1 VVLPYGNLRRHERHL
16 PMFKTPASKPAASR
30 KVAKRIVAK
39 PPRALREANPRPTP
53 MYERIQTRRAFE
65 EVASQI
71 RDQLS
76 RGALVPGDRL
86 PPERELARQ
95 FNLSRN
101 TVREALRSLEMAGI
115 LEFRKGMH
123 GGAFVREGHGSA
135 VIAGFADLFRLGM
148 FEPGHLKEARL
159 LVGMAVTRAACRR
172 ATMED
177 IAALRANLDAS
188 HAAVREGRTAER
200 MRLGL
205 EFHRRLA
212 KASGNPI
219 FIVLTDALMEVQAQ
233 LIELGLMSP
242 TPNELVM
249 PSRQRITEFVAA
261 RDEEKAAAEMKRN
274 IGNLQLRQLDV
285 SVGNGAKKP
294 ARKRATKR

>member
-1 VVLPYGNLRRHERHL
+1 MLKPPDRNTSRSKQPAQATAAKAQKASKAPALRRDPDAR
-16 PMFKTPASKPAASR
+16 PA
-30 KVAKRIVAK
+30 
-39 PPRALREANPRPTP
+39 P
-53 MYERIQTRRAFE
+53 MYKRIQTRRAFE

-76 RGALVPGDRL
+76 SGALVPGDRL

-95 FNLSRN
+95 FALSRN

-135 VIAGFADLFRLGM
+135 VIAGFTDLFRLGM
-148 FEPGHLKEARL
+148 FEPEHLKEARL

-172 ATMED
+172 ATDAD
-177 IAALRANLDAS
+177 ITALRANLDAS
-188 HAAVREGRTAER
+188 DAAVREGRTAER

-205 EFHRRLA
+205 EFHRLLA
-212 KASGNPI
+212 KGSGNPI
-219 FIVLTDALMEVQAQ
+219 YMVLTDALMEVQAE
-233 LIELGLMSP
+233 LIELGLLSP

-249 PSRQRITEFVAA
+249 PSRHRITEYVAA
-261 RDEEKAAAEMKRN
+261 RDEEKAVAEMERN
-274 IGNLQLRQLDV
+274 INNLQLRELD
-285 SVGNGAKKP
+285 AAPPIAAARP
-294 ARKRATKR
+294 ARKRAKR

>member
-1 VVLPYGNLRRHERHL
+1 ML
-16 PMFKTPASKPAASR
+16 KTPDRNASR
-30 KVAKRIVAK
+30 TKQPVPRTAAKAK
-39 PPRALREANPRPTP
+39 KASTAPALGKDPGSRPAPR
-53 MYERIQTRRAFE
+53 YKRIQTRRAFE

-76 RGALVPGDRL
+76 SGALVPGDRL

-95 FNLSRN
+95 FDLSRN

-135 VIAGFADLFRLGM
+135 VIAGFTDLFRLGM
-148 FEPGHLKEARL
+148 FEPEHLKEARL

-172 ATMED
+172 ATDAD
-177 IAALRANLDAS
+177 ITALRANLDAS
-188 HAAVREGRTAER
+188 DAAVREGRTAER

-205 EFHRRLA
+205 EFHRLLA
-212 KASGNPI
+212 KGSGNPI
-219 FIVLTDALMEVQAQ
+219 YMVLTDALMEVQAE
-233 LIELGLMSP
+233 LIELGLLSP

-249 PSRQRITEFVAA
+249 PSRHRITEYVAA
-261 RDEEKAAAEMKRN
+261 RDEEKAVAEMERN
-274 IGNLQLRQLDV
+274 INNLQLRELD
-285 SVGNGAKKP
+285 AAPPIAAARP
-294 ARKRATKR
+294 ARKRAKR

>member
-1 VVLPYGNLRRHERHL
+1 ML
-16 PMFKTPASKPAASR
+16 KTPSRKTPSRKTPSAKKPAKRS
-30 KVAKRIVAK
+30 VARPA
-39 PPRALREANPRPTP
+39 ATTREHGAPRPAP
-53 MYERIQTRRAFE
+53 MYKRIQTRRAFE

-95 FNLSRN
+95 FSLSRN

-172 ATMED
+172 ATGDD
-177 IAALRANLDAS
+177 ITALRANLDAS
-188 HAAVREGRTAER
+188 DTAVREGRTAER

-205 EFHRRLA
+205 EFHRQLA

-219 FIVLTDALMEVQAQ
+219 FMVLTDALMEVQAQ
-233 LIELGLMSP
+233 LIELGLLSP

-249 PSRQRITEFVAA
+249 PSRHRITDYVAA
-261 RDEEKAAAEMKRN
+261 RDEARAVAEMERN
-274 IGNLQLRQLDV
+274 IDNLQLRQLDTRRAAAP
-285 SVGNGAKKP
+285 SAP
-294 ARKRATKR
+294 RKRAAR

>member
-1 VVLPYGNLRRHERHL
+1 ML
-16 PMFKTPASKPAASR
+16 KTPSRKTPSRKTPSAKKPAKRS
-30 KVAKRIVAK
+30 VARPA
-39 PPRALREANPRPTP
+39 AATREPGAPRPAP
-53 MYERIQTRRAFE
+53 MYKRIQTRRAFE

-95 FNLSRN
+95 FSLSRN

-172 ATMED
+172 ATADD

-188 HAAVREGRTAER
+188 DTAVREGRTAER

-205 EFHRRLA
+205 EFHRQLA

-219 FIVLTDALMEVQAQ
+219 FMVLTDALMEVQAQ
-233 LIELGLMSP
+233 LIELGLLSP

-249 PSRQRITEFVAA
+249 PSRHRITDYVAA
-261 RDEEKAAAEMKRN
+261 RDEARAVAEMERN
-274 IGNLQLRQLDV
+274 IGNLQLRQLDTRRAAA
-285 SVGNGAKKP
+285 SSAP
-294 ARKRATKR
+294 RKRAAR

>member
-1 VVLPYGNLRRHERHL
+1 
-16 PMFKTPASKPAASR
+16 
-30 KVAKRIVAK
+30 
-39 PPRALREANPRPTP
+39 
-53 MYERIQTRRAFE
+53 MYKRIQTRRAFE

-76 RGALVPGDRL
+76 SGALVPGDRL

-95 FNLSRN
+95 FDLSRN

-135 VIAGFADLFRLGM
+135 VIAGFTDLFRLGM
-148 FEPGHLKEARL
+148 FEPEHLKEARL

-172 ATMED
+172 ATEGD
-177 IAALRANLDAS
+177 IAALRANLEAS
-188 HAAVREGRTAER
+188 DAAVREGRTAER

-205 EFHRRLA
+205 EFHRQLA
-212 KASGNPI
+212 KGSGNPI
-219 FIVLTDALMEVQAQ
+219 YMVLTDALMEVQAE
-233 LIELGLMSP
+233 LIELGLLSP

-249 PSRQRITEFVAA
+249 PSRHRITEYVAA
-261 RDEEKAAAEMKRN
+261 RDEEKAVAEMERN
-274 IGNLQLRQLDV
+274 INNLQLRELDAAPPV
-285 SVGNGAKKP
+285 AAARP
-294 ARKRATKR
+294 ARKRAKR

>member
-1 VVLPYGNLRRHERHL
+1 
-16 PMFKTPASKPAASR
+16 
-30 KVAKRIVAK
+30 
-39 PPRALREANPRPTP
+39 
-53 MYERIQTRRAFE
+53 MYKRIQTRRAFE

-101 TVREALRSLEMAGI
+101 TLREALRSLEMAGI

-135 VIAGFADLFRLGM
+135 VIAGFTDLFRLGM
-148 FEPGHLKEARL
+148 FEPEHLKEARL

-172 ATMED
+172 ATDGD
-177 IAALRANLDAS
+177 IAALRANLEAS
-188 HAAVREGRTAER
+188 DAAVREGRTAER

-205 EFHRRLA
+205 EFHRQLA
-212 KASGNPI
+212 KGSGNPI
-219 FIVLTDALMEVQAQ
+219 YMVLTDALMEVQAQ
-233 LIELGLMSP
+233 LIELGLLSP

-249 PSRQRITEFVAA
+249 PSRHRITEHVAA
-261 RDEEKAAAEMKRN
+261 RDEDKAVAEMERN
-274 IGNLQLRQLDV
+274 INNLQLRELDAAPPV
-285 SVGNGAKKP
+285 AAARP
-294 ARKRATKR
+294 ARKPAKR

>member
-1 VVLPYGNLRRHERHL
+1 
-16 PMFKTPASKPAASR
+16 MFKTPPAKPPAAR
-30 KVAKRIVAK
+30 KAAKRTVAK
-39 PPRALREANPRPTP
+39 PAPAPREASPRPAP
-53 MYERIQTRRAFE
+53 MYKRIQTRRAFE

-148 FEPGHLKEARL
+148 FEPEHLKEARL

-172 ATMED
+172 ATDDD
-177 IAALRANLDAS
+177 IAALRANLEAS
-188 HAAVREGRTAER
+188 DAAVRDGRTAER

-205 EFHRRLA
+205 EFHRQLA
-212 KASGNPI
+212 KGSGNPI
-219 FIVLTDALMEVQAQ
+219 FMVLTDALMEVQAQ
-233 LIELGLMSP
+233 LIELGLLSP

-249 PSRQRITEFVAA
+249 PSRHRITEFVAA
-261 RDEEKAAAEMKRN
+261 RDETKAVAEMERN
-274 IGNLQLRQLDV
+274 ISNLQLRPL
-285 SVGNGAKKP
+285 NGKTPTAAAGP
-294 ARKRATKR
+294 ARKRTKR

>member
-1 VVLPYGNLRRHERHL
+1 MP
-16 PMFKTPASKPAASR
+16 KTPSRETPSRKTPSAKKPAQRS
-30 KVAKRIVAK
+30 VARPVA
-39 PPRALREANPRPTP
+39 AARETGAPRPAP
-53 MYERIQTRRAFE
+53 MYKRIQTRRAFE

-95 FNLSRN
+95 FSLSRN

-115 LEFRKGMH
+115 LQVRKGMH

-172 ATMED
+172 ATGDD

-188 HAAVREGRTAER
+188 DAAVREGRTAER

-205 EFHRRLA
+205 EFHRQLA

-219 FIVLTDALMEVQAQ
+219 FMVLTDALMEVQAQ
-233 LIELGLMSP
+233 LIELGLLSP

-249 PSRQRITEFVAA
+249 PSRHRITEYVAA
-261 RDEEKAAAEMKRN
+261 RDEERAAAEMERN
-274 IGNLQLRQLDV
+274 INNLQLRQLD
-285 SVGNGAKKP
+285 NGAAIRAAAP
-294 ARKRATKR
+294 ARKRGKR

>member
-1 VVLPYGNLRRHERHL
+1 MLKTSDRNVSRSKQTAQPTAAKAQKARKIPAGPAQRRDPTAR
-16 PMFKTPASKPAASR
+16 PA
-30 KVAKRIVAK
+30 
-39 PPRALREANPRPTP
+39 P
-53 MYERIQTRRAFE
+53 MYKRIQTRRAFE

-76 RGALVPGDRL
+76 SGALVPGDRL

-95 FNLSRN
+95 FDLSRN

-135 VIAGFADLFRLGM
+135 VIAGFTDLFRLGM
-148 FEPGHLKEARL
+148 FEPEHLKEARL

-172 ATMED
+172 ATEGD
-177 IAALRANLDAS
+177 IAALRANLEAS
-188 HAAVREGRTAER
+188 DAAVREGRTAER

-205 EFHRRLA
+205 EFHRQLA
-212 KASGNPI
+212 KGSGNPI
-219 FIVLTDALMEVQAQ
+219 YMVLTDALMEVQAQ
-233 LIELGLMSP
+233 LIELGLLSP

-249 PSRQRITEFVAA
+249 PSRHRITEYVAA
-261 RDEEKAAAEMKRN
+261 RDEDKAVAEMERN
-274 IGNLQLRQLDV
+274 INNLQLRELDV
-285 SVGNGAKKP
+285 APPVAAARP
-294 ARKRATKR
+294 ARKRAKR

>member
-1 VVLPYGNLRRHERHL
+1 MLKTSDRNVSRSKQTAQPTAAKAQKARKIPAGPAQRRDPTAR
-16 PMFKTPASKPAASR
+16 PA
-30 KVAKRIVAK
+30 
-39 PPRALREANPRPTP
+39 P
-53 MYERIQTRRAFE
+53 MYKRIQTRRAFE

-76 RGALVPGDRL
+76 SGALVPGDRL

-95 FNLSRN
+95 FDLSRN

-135 VIAGFADLFRLGM
+135 VIAGFTDLFRLGM
-148 FEPGHLKEARL
+148 FEPEHLKEARL

-172 ATMED
+172 ATEGD
-177 IAALRANLDAS
+177 IAALRANLEAS
-188 HAAVREGRTAER
+188 DAAVREGRTAER

-205 EFHRRLA
+205 EFHRQLA
-212 KASGNPI
+212 KGSGNPI
-219 FIVLTDALMEVQAQ
+219 YMVLTDALMEVQAQ
-233 LIELGLMSP
+233 LIELGLLSP

-249 PSRQRITEFVAA
+249 PSRHRITEYVAA
-261 RDEEKAAAEMKRN
+261 RDEDKAVAEMERN
-274 IGNLQLRQLDV
+274 INNLQLRQLAV
-285 SVGNGAKKP
+285 APAVGVARP
-294 ARKRATKR
+294 PRKRAKR

>member
-1 VVLPYGNLRRHERHL
+1 MLKTSDRNVSRSKQTAESTAAKAQKARKIPAGPAQRRDPTAR
-16 PMFKTPASKPAASR
+16 PA
-30 KVAKRIVAK
+30 
-39 PPRALREANPRPTP
+39 P
-53 MYERIQTRRAFE
+53 MYKRIQTRRAFE

-76 RGALVPGDRL
+76 SGALVPGDRL

-95 FNLSRN
+95 FALSRN

-135 VIAGFADLFRLGM
+135 VIAGFTDLFRLGM
-148 FEPGHLKEARL
+148 FEPEHLKEARL

-172 ATMED
+172 ATDAD
-177 IAALRANLDAS
+177 ITALRANLDAS
-188 HAAVREGRTAER
+188 DAAVREGRTAER

-205 EFHRRLA
+205 EFHRLLA
-212 KASGNPI
+212 KGSGNPI
-219 FIVLTDALMEVQAQ
+219 YMVLTDALMEVQAE
-233 LIELGLMSP
+233 LIELGLLSP

-249 PSRQRITEFVAA
+249 PSRHRITEYVAA
-261 RDEEKAAAEMKRN
+261 RDEEKAVAEMERN
-274 IGNLQLRQLDV
+274 INNLQLRELDAAPPV
-285 SVGNGAKKP
+285 AAARP
-294 ARKRATKR
+294 ARKRAKR